1 MTPYYPT
8 HSPRRRI
15 EILFW
20 WALFLTALMVDL
32 AILVNAGFAAPALL
46 GALVTIIVGVV
57 WARQVR
63 S

>member
-20 WALFLTALMVDL
+20 WALSLTALMVDL
-32 AILVNAGFAAPALL
+32 AILVADSFAVLAIV
-46 GALVTIIVGVV
+46 GALVTIVVGVV